1 MFPKTHLR
9 VLCSQKPFLWQ
20 EGSHWARRTVC
31 VMLEVMVH
39 RFESIHQEK
48 SGSWTDVDQKAEK
61 QSLGTLSENWP
72 EDEVM
77 GRSSAGWGA
86 HRSSSTTEHLRGA
99 GPLSLKIRST
109 CCSNHGPLS
118 IWPQMPRP
126 PSRLFPS
133 GDSRPAHV
141 QPSPYLTLPSLDLPQ
156 SSADSDLYFSPQFL
170 NRDGS
175 RRQILSTALKDSL

>member
-1 MFPKTHLR
+1 M
-9 VLCSQKPFLWQ
+9 
-20 EGSHWARRTVC
+20 
-31 VMLEVMVH
+31 MLEVMVH

-48 SGSWTDVDQKAEK
+48 SGSWMDVDQKAEK
-61 QSLGTLSENWP
+61 RSLGTLSENWP

-77 GRSSAGWGA
+77 RRHSAGSGSVSA
-86 HRSSSTTEHLRGA
+86 PRIPHCSSSTTEHLRGA
-99 GPLSLKIRST
+99 DPLSLKIRST
-109 CCSNHGPLS
+109 CCSTHGPLS
-118 IWPQMPRP
+118 MWPQMPRP

-141 QPSPYLTLPSLDLPQ
+141 QPSLYLTLPSLDLPQ

-175 RRQILSTALKDSL
+175 RRQILSTALKDRL